1 MLVITRWYIL
11 STPFIVGLPIKNGDF
26 PWLCLLQDF
35 FSLYQRFPFSHGA
48 TPHIPEPLGGGA
60 NSITWCTQMG
70 MDQNLAALWMLN
82 DDESLISENVYRF

>member
-1 MLVITRWYIL
+1 MVIFHGYVYFRI
-11 STPFIVGLPIKNGDF
+11 
-26 PWLCLLQDF
+26 F